1 MPGPWSGPGLSRA
14 GRLEPA
20 ADIGGRV
27 MLLDTSGP
35 LQGESQTG
43 WYEVSFVEPIFG
55 LGAKGGVVLWS
66 QSTTPPAGFGSLP
79 TGSASGSINA
89 GSTVTSSPN
98 VFQMGRHQLLQFRWL
113 PKFVGALP
121 GSFAV
126 DDLDITVALP
136 TATPR
141 NQTLNQQSRWNM
153 RLQPLEPGDS
163 TVAPAQGASQANQ
176 AAPVSLT
183 PFDWSQMTELYV
195 YEQTYLPT
203 WTLINNAS
211 VNLTSANNAVLLDVM
226 GYRLD
231 LVPIQQAD
239 GDWVRRTV
247 MGRPGQMMPRDN
259 YCIIPITGRG
269 VAAITQGG

>member
-1 MPGPWSGPGLSRA
+1 MPGPARGPGLHR
-14 GRLEPA
+14 GGFLEPV

-35 LQGESQTG
+35 LVGESPTG
-43 WYEVSFVEPIFG
+43 WYEVVFVEPIFG

-79 TGSASGSINA
+79 SGSASGNIASGA
-89 GSTVTSSPN
+89 QTTSSPN

-113 PKFVGALP
+113 PKFVGSLP

-126 DDLDITVALP
+126 DDLDYTVALP
-136 TATPR
+136 AATPR
-141 NQTLNQQSRWNM
+141 NQTLNQQSRWNP
-153 RLQPLEPGDS
+153 RFQPLEPGDS

-176 AAPVSLT
+176 ANPVSVT
-183 PFDWSQMTELYV
+183 PFDWMQMLELFI

-203 WTLINNAS
+203 WTIINNSS
-211 VNLTSANNAVLLDVM
+211 VALNSSNNAIVLDIM

-231 LVPIQQAD
+231 LAPISQPEP
-239 GDWVRRTV
+239 DWLTKQMQGRRG
-247 MGRPGQMMPRDN
+247 MHPRDN
-259 YCIIPITGRG
+259 YVVIPITGRG
-269 VAAITQGG
+269 VAALTQG